1 MEITIHFSILYL
13 NGPNI
18 FYSEVLKMDKLFN
31 KEFGLSGR
39 DKEKWDRHILLVE
52 LFEKGVEIE
61 EIAKIAGLSEEEM
74 DEHFSR
80 LY

>member
-1 MEITIHFSILYL
+1 
-13 NGPNI
+13 
-18 FYSEVLKMDKLFN
+18 MDKAFLS
-31 KEFGLSGR
+31 EFELSGSE
-39 DKEKWDRHILLVE
+39 KEKWERELLIIE

-74 DEHFSR
+74 DEKFPR

>member
-1 MEITIHFSILYL
+1 
-13 NGPNI
+13 
-18 FYSEVLKMDKLFN
+18 MDKAFLS
-31 KEFGLSGR
+31 EFELSGSE
-39 DKEKWDRHILLVE
+39 KEKWERELLIVE

-74 DEHFSR
+74 DEKFPR

>member
-1 MEITIHFSILYL
+1 MNKALL
-13 NGPNI
+13 
-18 FYSEVLKMDKLFN
+18 SEF
-31 KEFGLSGR
+31 ELSGSE
-39 DKEKWDRHILLVE
+39 KEKWERELLIIE

-74 DEHFSR
+74 DEKFPR

>member
-1 MEITIHFSILYL
+1 
-13 NGPNI
+13 
-18 FYSEVLKMDKLFN
+18 MDKLSFE
-31 KEFGLSGR
+31 EFELHGCE
-39 DKEKWDRHILLVE
+39 KEKWELHKLLIN

-74 DEHFSR
+74 DELFPS

>member
-1 MEITIHFSILYL
+1 
-13 NGPNI
+13 
-18 FYSEVLKMDKLFN
+18 MDKLSFE
-31 KEFGLSGR
+31 EFELHGCE
-39 DKEKWDRHILLVE
+39 KEKWELHKLLIK

-74 DEHFSR
+74 DELFPS

>member
-1 MEITIHFSILYL
+1 
-13 NGPNI
+13 
-18 FYSEVLKMDKLFN
+18 MDKLFN
-31 KEFGLSGR
+31 KEFELSR
-39 DKEKWDRHILLVE
+39 SDKEKWDRHILLVE

-61 EIAKIAGLSEEEM
+61 GIAKIAGLSEEEM

>member
-1 MEITIHFSILYL
+1 
-13 NGPNI
+13 
-18 FYSEVLKMDKLFN
+18 MDKAFLS
-31 KEFGLSGR
+31 EFELSGSE
-39 DKEKWDRHILLVE
+39 KEKWERELLIIE

-74 DEHFSR
+74 DKKFPR

>member
-1 MEITIHFSILYL
+1 
-13 NGPNI
+13 
-18 FYSEVLKMDKLFN
+18 MDKAFLS
-31 KEFGLSGR
+31 EFELSGSE
-39 DKEKWDRHILLVE
+39 KEKWERELLIMD

-74 DEHFSR
+74 DEKFPR

>member
-1 MEITIHFSILYL
+1 MKKKSGNANIL
-13 NGPNI
+13 I
-18 FYSEVLKMDKLFN
+18 
-31 KEFGLSGR
+31 
-39 DKEKWDRHILLVE
+39 VE

-74 DEHFSR
+74 DEKFPR

>member
-1 MEITIHFSILYL
+1 
-13 NGPNI
+13 
-18 FYSEVLKMDKLFN
+18 MDKLFN
-31 KEFGLSGR
+31 KEFELSGS
-39 DKEKWDRHILLVE
+39 DKEKWDLHILLIK